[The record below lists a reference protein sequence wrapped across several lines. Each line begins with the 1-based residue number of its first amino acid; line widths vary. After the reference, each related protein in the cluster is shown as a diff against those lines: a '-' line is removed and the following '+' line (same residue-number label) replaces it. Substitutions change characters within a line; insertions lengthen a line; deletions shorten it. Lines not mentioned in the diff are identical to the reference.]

1 MSTSEIESAN
11 IYLKPEKKINGWW
24 RLWIVVSTIW
34 FLIVISYCTMN
45 WFEEKLD
52 QEVANHYKII
62 ESLDVEYRRMILQH
76 FEKKT
81 GVDVQRVEFPNGQ
94 MVDFKL
100 PIDETKMNDF
110 GKIYWESGKSIQ
122 FHNRKNFILI
132 SLSFLILPPFAI
144 AAIGVSVGWIVK
156 GFKNN

>member
-11 IYLKPEKKINGWW
+11 IDLKSRSGINGWW
-24 RLWIVVSTIW
+24 RIWIVVSTIW
-34 FLIVISYCTMN
+34 FLIVISYCTIN

-52 QEVANHYKII
+52 KEVANHYKII

-100 PIDETKMNDF
+100 PIDENKMNDF

-122 FHNRKNFILI
+122 FNNRKNFISI